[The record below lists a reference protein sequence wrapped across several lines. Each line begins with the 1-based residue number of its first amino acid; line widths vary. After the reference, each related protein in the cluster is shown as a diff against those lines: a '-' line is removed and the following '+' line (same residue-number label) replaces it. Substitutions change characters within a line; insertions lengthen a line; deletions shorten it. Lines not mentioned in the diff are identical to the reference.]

1 MKKTIYTVNLNGYD
15 SFKEPLIV
23 TPNWNYEYIT
33 DNRDFKS
40 DIWNISYIEKTDV
53 KQARRMKIISPYK
66 DDDIYIWI
74 DSSIQIN
81 CNLDDFI
88 NTAEGF
94 RDALDRWKKRGCPGT
109 GNRHIE
115 LCRKNVAIADDSDTI
130 QINLNKNL
138 YNEHSG
144 EIFSKGADFTE
155 QQYIHLKIRDYRIEL
170 SLEDFKELSHA
181 VKEATNR
188 LENSSIHVAL

>member
-1 MKKTIYTVNLNGYD
+1 MGQT
-15 SFKEPLIV
+15 
-23 TPNWNYEYIT
+23 
-33 DNRDFKS
+33 
-40 DIWNISYIEKTDV
+40 IEKLSE
-53 KQARRMKIISPYK
+53 RKISAKCIFNNRFVIEICEKVHTHYRNLRIVQS
-66 DDDIYIWI
+66 
-74 DSSIQIN
+74 
-81 CNLDDFI
+81 LDDFI